1 MRRRPLLLNALRT
14 FEAVARHGSLTG
26 AAGELH
32 VTPSAVSHQLRA
44 LEAGLRISLLEK
56 GKRKVSLTRAGEQL
70 YADSAA
76 AFDILSGS
84 ITKIEKPIS
93 HGKLC
98 VGCVPAF
105 LSYWLMPKLEAIRA
119 HLPDVEVRF
128 VSTSSS
134 GPDVG
139 KGDVNILY
147 GDGDWPDMW
156 VHLLAGLNLFPV
168 ISPHLAGRL
177 PLRSIRD
184 LDRHVLLH
192 ADDGAEWQRWLQSS
206 GVRGRPYAR
215 QYLPDVQLSLEAAI
229 YGQGVALGDDL
240 TARHALDTGRLVAPF
255 AASVP
260 ANRSL
265 YLACPSG
272 TQEAPIVA
280 AFISWLLAE
289 LQANPDGERQQ
300 GSRSS

>member
-1 MRRRPLLLNALRT
+1 MRRRPLLLNALRA

-44 LEAGLRISLLEK
+44 LEAGLRVRLLEK

-84 ITKIEKPIS
+84 ITKIEKRVS

-105 LSYWLMPKLEAIRA
+105 LSYWLMPKLESIRA

-134 GPDVG
+134 DPDAG

-147 GDGDWPDMW
+147 GDGNWPDMW

-168 ISPHLAGRL
+168 ISPNLAGRV

-184 LDRHVLLH
+184 LDRHVLLQS
-192 ADDGAEWQRWLQSS
+192 DDGTEWQRWLQSS
-206 GVRGRPYAR
+206 GVRGKSYTR
-215 QYLPDVQLSLEAAI
+215 QYLPDAQLCLEAAI
-229 YGQGVALGDDL
+229 YGQGVAVGDHL

-265 YLACPSG
+265 YLVCPNG
-272 TQEAPIVA
+272 FQETPIIG
-280 AFISWLLAE
+280 AFNGWLLAQ
-289 LQANPDGERQQ
+289 LQANTNGER
-300 GSRSS
+300 